1 MADKPETKTATFESL
16 QLLPGQPLQ
25 LEIDGYTTERDRSI
39 LVGYRPGK
47 SVIVTTPLAHGHPIS
62 VKLDTNLNVRL
73 FANKINGACAFRTH
87 VIHVSVSPFP
97 HLHLAMPNQLFLGEV
112 RKAVRAKVSVHAT
125 LVYQGERNNSE
136 IIDLSTDG
144 GRLRARVQ
152 AIDPGEVITL
162 ITKLN
167 LGSVEKVM
175 RLQGIVRSFVLDGD
189 KGTSTIGLQWQKL
202 EENDAIAL
210 QAYVLTR
217 LHDNP
222 H

>member
-1 MADKPETKTATFESL
+1 
-16 QLLPGQPLQ
+16 
-25 LEIDGYTTERDRSI
+25 
-39 LVGYRPGK
+39 
-47 SVIVTTPLAHGHPIS
+47 
-62 VKLDTNLNVRL
+62 
-73 FANKINGACAFRTH
+73 
-87 VIHVSVSPFP
+87 VIHVSVAPFP

-125 LVYQGERNNSE
+125 LVYQGERNSAE
-136 IIDLSTDG
+136 IIDLSTGG

-152 AIDPGEVITL
+152 AIDAGEIITL
-162 ITKLN
+162 ITKLD
-167 LGSVEKVM
+167 LGTVEKVV
-175 RLQGIVRSFVLDGD
+175 RLQGVVRSFVLDSE

-210 QAYVLTR
+210 QAYVLMR